1 MSTEGELLN
10 QLISL
15 CQRIDL
21 VKSDLTLSL
30 EQLSRVKR
38 IKLVSSKVCFV
49 GKESNSNEVTRISV
63 R

>member
-1 MSTEGELLN
+1 MSTEGVLLN

-38 IKLVSSKVCFV
+38 IKFVSSKVCFV
-49 GKESNSNEVTRISV
+49 GKESYANEVTSISV